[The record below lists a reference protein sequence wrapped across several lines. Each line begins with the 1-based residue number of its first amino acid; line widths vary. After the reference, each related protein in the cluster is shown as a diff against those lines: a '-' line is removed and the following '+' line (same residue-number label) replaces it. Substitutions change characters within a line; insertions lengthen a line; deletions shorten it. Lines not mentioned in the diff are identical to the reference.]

1 MTRVELVQKVLDRII
16 ENIKLDAASKNQ
28 RIPVNSFRTEVT
40 ENEAEVSGKI
50 YAAHYFRYLV
60 LGRGPGKMPPR
71 EKIEEW
77 VEKNP
82 DILAFFKT
90 IFKNITSKS
99 LAYIIARKIG
109 REGTQIYRGERPGI
123 DYLGILER
131 SMPEL
136 VAEIAR
142 GEAVNILT
150 NLQSKLR

>member
-1 MTRVELVQKVLDRII
+1 MRTEIIQNILNRII
-16 ENIKLDAASKNQ
+16 ENIKLDASTKQQ
-28 RIPVNSFRTEVT
+28 RIPVNSFRTEIVET
-40 ENEAEVSGKI
+40 AEHIEGRI

-71 EKIEEW
+71 EKIEAW
-77 VEKNP
+77 VDKNP

-123 DYLGILER
+123 DYLGVLER

-142 GEAVNILT
+142 GEAVSILT
-150 NLQSKLR
+150 NLKSKLK

>member
-1 MTRVELVQKVLDRII
+1 MTSAEIVQRTLDRII
-16 ENIKLDAASKNQ
+16 ENIKLDAASKQQ
-28 RIPVNSFRTEVT
+28 RIPINSFRTEIT
-40 ENEAEVSGKI
+40 ESATEISGKI

-82 DILAFFKT
+82 DVLAFFKT

-123 DYLGILER
+123 DYLGVLEK

>member
-1 MTRVELVQKVLDRII
+1 MTRVELVQKILDRII

-123 DYLGILER
+123 DYLGVLER

>member
-1 MTRVELVQKVLDRII
+1 MTSAEIVQRTLDRII
-16 ENIKLDAASKNQ
+16 ENIKLDAASKQQ
-28 RIPVNSFRTEVT
+28 RIPINSFRTEIT
-40 ENEAEVSGKI
+40 ESATEISGKI

-82 DILAFFKT
+82 DVLAFFKT

-123 DYLGILER
+123 DYLGVLEK

-150 NLQSKLR
+150 NLQSKLK

>member
-1 MTRVELVQKVLDRII
+1 MTRVELVQKILDRII

-123 DYLGILER
+123 DYLGVLEK

>member
-1 MTRVELVQKVLDRII
+1 MTSAEIVQRTLDRII
-16 ENIKLDAASKNQ
+16 ENIKLDAASKQQ
-28 RIPVNSFRTEVT
+28 RIPVNSFRTEIT
-40 ENEAEVSGKI
+40 ESATEISGKI

-82 DILAFFKT
+82 DVLAFFKT

-123 DYLGILER
+123 DYLGVLER

-150 NLQSKLR
+150 NLQSKLK

>member
-1 MTRVELVQKVLDRII
+1 MTRVELVQKILDRII

-40 ENEAEVSGKI
+40 ENEAEVNGKI

-123 DYLGILER
+123 DYLGVLER

>member
-77 VEKNP
+77 IEKNP

-123 DYLGILER
+123 DYLGVLER

>member
-1 MTRVELVQKVLDRII
+1 MTRTELIQKVLDRII
-16 ENIKLDAASKNQ
+16 ENIKLDAASKQQ
-28 RIPVNSFRTEVT
+28 RIPINSFRTEIT
-40 ENEAEVSGKI
+40 ESATEVSGKI

-71 EKIEEW
+71 EKIEVW
-77 VEKNP
+77 VDKNP
-82 DILAFFKT
+82 DVLAFFKT

-109 REGTQIYRGERPGI
+109 REGTQIYRGEKPGI
-123 DYLGILER
+123 DYLGVLER